1 MKFLCLIPSLVLAI
15 IFFSLNLSAVDRKSG
30 FGKIPKPDELVELND
45 VTLHPG
51 TGKWF
56 TLTVSFTPRKH
67 PDPEK
72 AFNKDFIDD
81 VKLDFYICLR
91 NESREKNFKRERK
104 REGVDYVEADL
115 YDYYHSSVEI
125 LTLKVDN
132 IRKELH
138 FLIANELA
146 ERDGFNRTQKPVGHI
161 VEMSL
166 GGVPIAFKE
175 GIVFERYREESVLEK
190 FKEFAQTK
198 SKANEGLLIPAHL
211 VSANYLSNAPA
222 VKMGPSPSASGL

>member
-1 MKFLCLIPSLVLAI
+1 MKPQHYILSLVLGI
-15 IFFSLNLSAVDRKSG
+15 IFFCSPLAAAPG
-30 FGKIPKPDELVELND
+30 FGKLPKPDELVSLD
-45 VTLHPG
+45 AVTLQTS

-56 TLTVSFTPRKH
+56 TVTVSFTPRKH

-81 VKLDFYICLR
+81 VKLDLYICLR
-91 NESREKNFKRERK
+91 NDSREKKFKRERK
-104 REGVDYVEADL
+104 RDFIEADL

-125 LTLKVDN
+125 ITLKVDN

-138 FLIANELA
+138 FLISNELA
-146 ERDGFNRTQKPVGHI
+146 ERDGFNRTVKPVGHI
-161 VEMSL
+161 VEMTL

-175 GIVFERYREESVLEK
+175 GIVFEKYREESVLEK
-190 FKEFAQTK
+190 FKEFAQSK
-198 SKANEGLLIPAHL
+198 SKANEGLLLPAHL

-222 VKMGPSPSASGL
+222 VKIGPSSSASGL

>member
-1 MKFLCLIPSLVLAI
+1 MKSQHYILSLALGI
-15 IFFSLNLSAVDRKSG
+15 IFFSFHLVAADSKSG
-30 FGKIPKPDELVELND
+30 FGNIPKPDELVSLD
-45 VTLHPG
+45 AVTLQAS

-56 TLTVSFTPRKH
+56 TVTVSFTPRKH

-72 AFNKDFIDD
+72 AFNEDFIDD
-81 VKLDFYICLR
+81 VKLDLYICLH
-91 NESREKNFKRERK
+91 NESREKKFKRERK
-104 REGVDYVEADL
+104 REGTDYVVADL

-146 ERDGFNRTQKPVGHI
+146 ERDGFNRTRKPVGYI

-175 GIVFERYREESVLEK
+175 GIVFERYRDPNVLEK

-198 SKANEGLLIPAHL
+198 SKANEGLLLPAHL

-222 VKMGPSPSASGL
+222 VKIGPSPSAAGL

>member
-56 TLTVSFTPRKH
+56 TLTVSFTPKKH
-67 PDPEK
+67 PDPDK
-72 AFNKDFIDD
+72 AFNEDFIDD

-91 NESREKNFKRERK
+91 NESREKKFKRERK
-104 REGVDYVEADL
+104 RDFIEADL
-115 YDYYHSSVEI
+115 YDYYHASVEI

-146 ERDGFNRTQKPVGHI
+146 ERDGFNRTVKPVGHI
-161 VEMSL
+161 VEMTL

-175 GIVFERYREESVLEK
+175 GIVFEKYREESVLEK

-198 SKANEGLLIPAHL
+198 SKANDGLLLPAHL

-222 VKMGPSPSASGL
+222 VKMGPSSSALGL

>member
-72 AFNKDFIDD
+72 AFNEDFIDD

-91 NESREKNFKRERK
+91 NESREKKFKRERK
-104 REGVDYVEADL
+104 RDFIEADL
-115 YDYYHSSVEI
+115 YDYYHARVEI

-146 ERDGFNRTQKPVGHI
+146 ERDGFNRSQKPVGHI

-175 GIVFERYREESVLEK
+175 GIVFEKYREESVLEK

-198 SKANEGLLIPAHL
+198 SKANDGLLLPAHL

>member
-72 AFNKDFIDD
+72 AFNEDFIDD

-91 NESREKNFKRERK
+91 NESREKKFKRERK
-104 REGVDYVEADL
+104 RDFTEVDL
-115 YDYYHSSVEI
+115 YDYYHASVEI

-175 GIVFERYREESVLEK
+175 GIVFEKYREESVLEK

-198 SKANEGLLIPAHL
+198 SKANDGLLLPAHL
-211 VSANYLSNAPA
+211 VSADYLSNAPA